1 MEILYLILGISVGAL
16 LSYLFLREKIKN
28 SNKYSE
34 LESMY
39 NILNL
44 EKEKLIVQKNELEIL
59 YKELKEE
66 NQRINNENKTLISS
80 NSGLEAEKKSMIEK
94 IETQKSE
101 IFELQKKLAT
111 EFENLA
117 NKIFEEKTK
126 TFNELS
132 KNQLDNILNP
142 FNENLKEFRK
152 IVYETYEK
160 GLKERTELGAE
171 LKNMQELSR
180 KLQIEANNLVNAL
193 KADSQKQ
200 GRWGEMLLERILES
214 SGLIK
219 GEHYTV
225 QETFKGE
232 ESKNYRPDAIVKL
245 PEDKLI
251 IIDSKVSLKAYE
263 RYLSSEYESEKKD
276 ALKAHI
282 ESVKKHVKELSNK
295 NYIGQINGKTPDYL
309 LMFMPIEGAF
319 SLAVIN
325 DKNIFNEAWENQ
337 IVIVSPSTLIAT
349 LMTVASIWKQ
359 TKQVQNALK
368 IAEVGGK
375 VYDKFIGFIDD
386 MRKLEG
392 AIDNAQKSFK
402 EAKSK
407 LSEGKGNIL
416 SQLENL
422 KKLGAKAGKSIA
434 NVGFFDRTALTS
446 NNEEEPDTETSE
458 E

>member
-295 NYIGQINGKTPDYL
+295 NYIGQNKRQNSGLFVDVYANR
-309 LMFMPIEGAF
+309 GAF

-325 DKNIFNEAWENQ
+325 DKNIF
-337 IVIVSPSTLIAT
+337 
-349 LMTVASIWKQ
+349 
-359 TKQVQNALK
+359 
-368 IAEVGGK
+368 
-375 VYDKFIGFIDD
+375 
-386 MRKLEG
+386 
-392 AIDNAQKSFK
+392 
-402 EAKSK
+402 
-407 LSEGKGNIL
+407 
-416 SQLENL
+416 
-422 KKLGAKAGKSIA
+422 
-434 NVGFFDRTALTS
+434 
-446 NNEEEPDTETSE
+446 
-458 E
+458 